1 MSASVLGPFRS
12 LGALG
17 RSRSSQLGTGAAAGF
32 LAFAAAGVL
41 LPAGLPL
48 GVLLLGVVLG
58 SLHGLA
64 AMGIV
69 LIYRSSRI
77 INFAQVEIGGV
88 AAAMAILLVTGNDV
102 PYLIAVPVGL
112 VCALAV
118 GAIVDVTVVKRL
130 ATAPR
135 LIATVAMVGVGQLLG
150 ALQLVLPY
158 LFSDDLESFTAF
170 RTPFEF
176 SRRIGP
182 VLFRGDHLIAVV
194 TACGLFVGISWF
206 IGRTRT
212 GTAIR
217 GAAEA
222 PERARLAG
230 IPIRRLSMI
239 AWVVSAGLSGVASLL
254 SAPIVGVSIGSIAGP
269 AALVV
274 PLTAAVLA
282 RMESIGR
289 ALAFAIAL
297 TCLQQAI
304 FWSYPSSA
312 VVNLL
317 LFGIVAIGLAAQ
329 RGGAVREG
337 GDLAGSAAA
346 AEPRRLPE
354 ELRRHPTVRRVAATL
369 VAIGAAA
376 TLGVPALMSEANVG
390 LAANIVVYCMVVLS
404 ALVLTG
410 WSGQVSLGQFAL
422 VGVGAAATGALI
434 VETNGDLFLELLIA
448 GLVAS
453 AVAVAI
459 GAFTTKASGIF
470 LGVVT
475 LAAATAFS
483 SYFFSAS
490 YFPVW
495 TPSSVPRPELFG
507 RISIDSAAAFYYF
520 CLAGLVFVVLLV
532 VGFRRSYVGRTVIA
546 ARDNERAA
554 AANAIHIPRT
564 RLLAFGFSGF
574 VAGLAGGFYTLSLR
588 GFGFQAFTAN
598 ESLQIFLLA
607 VIGGLGSVWGALAG
621 AIYGQG
627 VFYYTS
633 GAAELLGTGVGLLFV
648 VLIFPGG
655 LAEVGYRLRDF
666 VLRWMPGVADKDGQP
681 ATEGSPDATLTL
693 DLAEVRAEATEAGSA
708 ATLIDP
714 GHDLPALRWQDL
726 ESGYDEVQVLFGA
739 SGSVTADDTVCVVGI
754 NGVGKTTM
762 LKAIAGVL
770 PAHGGRIELFGED
783 VTDLAAEERVRRGL
797 VLAVGGAGVFRSLTV
812 EENLQLGAWS
822 RTDSPGAIA
831 ATRQRVSDLFP
842 ILDERAST
850 RAEMLSGGEQQMLTL
865 AMGLMADPKVLLVD
879 ELSLGLAPVVVDKI
893 VAVLNRL
900 RSDGLVVVSVEQSPA
915 TASRLA
921 DRVLTMARGRILSAE
936 RADGRMPARTLVS
949 ATADIGQRR
958 SPVSE
963 SEVRPPALR
972 VESVSKSFGGV
983 RAVSDVSLEVPT
995 GEFLGV
1001 IGANGAGKTTLLDIL
1016 SGFLVPDTGRVEML
1030 TLDVTSWSADR
1041 RAELGVAR
1049 VFQHARLF
1057 PNLSVRETVAV
1068 GLSRLSPVREPI
1080 AHILHLPAA
1089 SRSESWVFERVDEV
1103 LDRIGLSDERDT
1115 PIRELS
1121 TGTRRAVEIAC
1132 VIANEPD
1139 LLFLDE
1145 PTAGIGA
1152 RETEELADVLVNL
1165 HQGSGATFVMIEHDV
1180 ELIARLSDRLI
1191 CMDLGEVIADG
1202 DPQSVLRDD
1211 RVLDAYLG
1219 PGDDGE
1225 PHTVTARDE
1234 GPRRRSAPL
1243 RADPT
1248 LLLD

>member
-1 MSASVLGPFRS
+1 MSASAVKPFHS
-12 LGALG
+12 LGSLG
-17 RSRSSQLGTGAAAGF
+17 RSRSSRLGTGAAAGL

-41 LPAGLPL
+41 LPAGLPI
-48 GVLLLGVVLG
+48 GVLLLGVILG

-88 AAAMAILLVTGNDV
+88 AAATAVLLVTGNDV

-112 VCALAV
+112 VLALAV
-118 GAIVDVTVVKRL
+118 GAIVDATVVKRL

-176 SRRIGP
+176 SRRVGP
-182 VLFRGDHLIAVV
+182 VLFRGDHLVAVV
-194 TACGLFVGISWF
+194 TACALFVGISWF

-230 IPIRRLSMI
+230 IPVRRLSMI

-254 SAPIVGVSIGSIAGP
+254 SAPIVGVSVGSIAGP
-269 AALVV
+269 AALVI

-317 LFGIVAIGLAAQ
+317 LFAIVAIGLAAQ

-346 AEPRRLPE
+346 VEPRRLPE
-354 ELRRHPTVRRVAATL
+354 GLRRHPNVRRVAATL
-369 VAIGAAA
+369 VAVGAAA
-376 TLGVPALMSEANVG
+376 TLGVPALMSDANVG
-390 LAANIVVYCMVVLS
+390 LAANIVVYCMIVLS

-448 GLVAS
+448 GLLSS

-459 GAFTTKASGIF
+459 GAFTTRASGIF

-483 SYFFSAS
+483 SYFFSAT

-495 TPSSVPRPELFG
+495 TPASVPRPELFG

-520 CLAGLVFVVLLV
+520 CLAGLVLVVLLAL
-532 VGFRRSYVGRTVIA
+532 GFRRSYVGRIVIA

-554 AANAIHIPRT
+554 AANAIHVPRT

-574 VAGLAGGFYTLSLR
+574 LAGLAGGFYMLSLR

-621 AIYGQG
+621 AVYGQG

-648 VLIFPGG
+648 VLLFPGG
-655 LAEVGYRLRDF
+655 LAEVGYRLRDL
-666 VLRWMPGVADKDGQP
+666 VLRWIPGVADADGKLDIDG
-681 ATEGSPDATLTL
+681 EPDVALTHGPS
-693 DLAEVRAEATEAGSA
+693 DARNEATDADSA
-708 ATLIDP
+708 APLIDP
-714 GHDLPALRWQDL
+714 GHDVPALRWQDL
-726 ESGYDEVQVLFGA
+726 ESGYDGVQVLFGA

-783 VTDLAAEERVRRGL
+783 VTDLPAEERVRRGL
-797 VLAVGGAGVFRSLTV
+797 VLVVGGAGVFRSLTV

-822 RTDSPGAIA
+822 RTDAPDA
-831 ATRQRVSDLFP
+831 AAASRQRVSDLFP
-842 ILDERAST
+842 ILDERATT

-893 VAVLNRL
+893 VTVLNRL
-900 RSDGLVVVSVEQSPA
+900 RSEGLIVVSVEQSPA

-936 RADGRMPARTLVS
+936 RADAKASARTLVS

-958 SPVSE
+958 AAVSE
-963 SEVRPPALR
+963 VATPALR
-972 VESVSKSFGGV
+972 VESVSKNFGGV
-983 RAVSDVSLEVPT
+983 RAVSDVSLEVST
-995 GEFLGV
+995 GEFLGI

-1030 TLDVTSWSADR
+1030 GVDVTTWSPDR

-1089 SRSESWVFERVDEV
+1089 SRSEAWVFERVDGV
-1103 LDRIGLSDERDT
+1103 LERLGLSDERDT

-1121 TGTRRAVEIAC
+1121 TGTRRAVEIGC
-1132 VIANEPD
+1132 VIANEPE

-1152 RETEELADVLVNL
+1152 RETADLANVLVNL
-1165 HQGSGATFVMIEHDV
+1165 HRSSGATFVMIEHDV

-1202 DPQSVLRDD
+1202 DPQSVLCDD
-1211 RVLDAYLG
+1211 TVLDAYLG
-1219 PGDDGE
+1219 PGHDDAPQNG
-1225 PHTVTARDE
+1225 TVRDE
-1234 GPRRRSAPL
+1234 ARRRRSVPL

-1248 LLLD
+1248 LVLD

>member
-1 MSASVLGPFRS
+1 MNASATGRSRPLG
-12 LGALG
+12 LLG
-17 RSRSSQLGTGAAAGF
+17 RSPSSRLGTGVAAGL
-32 LAFAAAGVL
+32 LAFFTAGAV

-64 AMGIV
+64 AMGLV

-88 AAAMAILLVTGNDV
+88 AAAMAVLLVTGNEV
-102 PYLIAVPVGL
+102 PYLIALPVGL

-176 SRRIGP
+176 SRRVGP

-194 TACGLFVGISWF
+194 AACALFISISWF

-254 SAPIVGVSIGSIAGP
+254 SAPIVGVSVGSIAGP
-269 AALVV
+269 AALVI

-289 ALAFAIAL
+289 ALTFAVGL

-312 VVNLL
+312 IVNML
-317 LFGIVAIGLAAQ
+317 LFAIVAIGLAAQ

-354 ELRRHPTVRRVAATL
+354 ELRRHPIVRRVAGTL
-369 VAIGAAA
+369 VAIGAVA
-376 TLGVPALMSEANVG
+376 TLGVPAVMSDANVG
-390 LAANIVVYCMVVLS
+390 LAANIVVYCMIVLS

-448 GLVAS
+448 SLLAS
-453 AVAVAI
+453 AVAVSI

-483 SYFFSAS
+483 SYFFSS
-490 YFPVW
+490 TYFPVW
-495 TPSSVPRPELFG
+495 TPASVPRPELFG

-520 CLAGLVFVVLLV
+520 CLAGLVLVLLLV
-532 VGFRRSYVGRTVIA
+532 VGFRRSYVGRIVIA

-554 AANAIHIPRT
+554 AANAIHIRRT

-621 AIYGQG
+621 AVYGQA

-655 LAEVGYRLRDF
+655 LAEVGYRLRDLA
-666 VLRWMPGVADKDGQP
+666 VRWTPGVADEAKTS
-681 ATEGSPDATLTL
+681 ATGGSV
-693 DLAEVRAEATEAGSA
+693 DLAFGPDGGDAKQEAALANDA
-708 ATLIDP
+708 ANLIDP
-714 GHDLPALRWQDL
+714 GHPRPALRWRDL
-726 ESGYDEVQVLFGA
+726 ESGYDDVQVLFGA
-739 SGSVTADDTVCVVGI
+739 SASVSAEDTACFVGI
-754 NGVGKTTM
+754 NGVGKTTL
-762 LKAIAGVL
+762 LKSLAGAI
-770 PAHGGRIELFGED
+770 PARSGRIELFGED
-783 VTDLAAEERVRRGL
+783 VTGLTAEERVRRGL
-797 VLAVGGAGVFRSLTV
+797 VLVVGGAGVFRSLTV
-812 EENLQLGAWS
+812 EENLQLGAWP
-822 RTDSPGAIA
+822 RTDGPDAVA
-831 ATRQRVSDLFP
+831 ATRQRVADLFP
-842 ILDERAST
+842 ILDERATT

-900 RSDGLVVVSVEQSPA
+900 RSEGLVVVSVEQSPT

-921 DRVLTMARGRILSAE
+921 DRVLTMARGRIVSAE
-936 RADGRMPARTLVS
+936 RPDGRPPARTLVT
-949 ATADIGQRR
+949 ATADISRR
-958 SPVSE
+958 RVALSE
-963 SEVRPPALR
+963 TTRPALR
-972 VESVSKSFGGV
+972 VESVSKHFGGV

-995 GEFLGV
+995 GEFLGI

-1016 SGFLVPDTGRVEML
+1016 SGFLLPDTGRVEML
-1030 TLDVTSWSADR
+1030 GLDVTTWSPDR

-1089 SRSESWVFERVDEV
+1089 SRSEAWVFARVDEV
-1103 LDRIGLSDERDT
+1103 LERIGLTDERDT

-1121 TGTRRAVEIAC
+1121 TGTRRAVEIGC
-1132 VIANEPD
+1132 VTANEPD

-1152 RETEELADVLVNL
+1152 RETEELAEVLINL
-1165 HQGSGATFVMIEHDV
+1165 HQTSGATFVMIEHDV

-1191 CMDLGEVIADG
+1191 CMDLGEVIADD
-1202 DPQSVLRDD
+1202 DPSSVLRADS
-1211 RVLDAYLG
+1211 VLDAYLG
-1219 PGDDGE
+1219 PGHDDAPETGI
-1225 PHTVTARDE
+1225 ARDE
-1234 GPRRRSAPL
+1234 RRTRRSAPL

-1248 LLLD
+1248 LVLD

>member
-1 MSASVLGPFRS
+1 MSASFVVSFPS

-17 RSRSSQLGTGAAAGF
+17 RSRSTRLGTGVVAGL
-32 LAFAAAGVL
+32 LAFAVAGVL

-88 AAAMAILLVTGNDV
+88 AAAMAVLLVTGNDV
-102 PYLIAVPVGL
+102 PYLVAVPVGL

-118 GAIVDVTVVKRL
+118 GAIVDATVVKRL
-130 ATAPR
+130 ASAPR

-158 LFSDDLESFTAF
+158 LFSDELESFTAF

-176 SRRIGP
+176 SRRVGP
-182 VLFRGDHLIAVV
+182 VLFRGDHLVAAV
-194 TACGLFVGISWF
+194 AALALFVAISWF

-230 IPIRRLSMI
+230 IPVRRLSMI

-254 SAPIVGVSIGSIAGP
+254 SAPVVGVSVGSIAGP
-269 AALVV
+269 AALVI

-289 ALAFAIAL
+289 ALAFAIGL

-304 FWSYPSSA
+304 FWSYSSSA

-317 LFGIVAIGLAAQ
+317 IFGIVAVGLAAQ

-346 AEPRRLPE
+346 VEPRRLPDT
-354 ELRRHPTVRRVAATL
+354 LRRNPHVRRVAATL
-369 VAIGAAA
+369 AGVGAVA
-376 TLGVPALMSEANVG
+376 TLVVPAVLSDANVG
-390 LAANIVVYCMVVLS
+390 LAANILVYCMVVLS

-434 VETNGDLFLELLIA
+434 VETNGDLFLELLMA
-448 GLVAS
+448 ALLAS

-459 GAFTTKASGIF
+459 GAFTTRASGIF

-495 TPSSVPRPELFG
+495 TPASVPRPELFG
-507 RISIDSAAAFYYF
+507 RVSIDSAAAFYYF
-520 CLAGLVFVVLLV
+520 CLAGLVVVVLLV
-532 VGFRRSYVGRTVIA
+532 VGFRRSYVGRIVIA
-546 ARDNERAA
+546 TRDNERAA

-621 AIYGQG
+621 AVYGQG

-655 LAEVGYRLRDF
+655 LAEVGYRLRDL
-666 VLRWMPGVADKDGQP
+666 VLRWIPGVAD
-681 ATEGSPDATLTL
+681 E
-693 DLAEVRAEATEAGSA
+693 AETSGAAGSEDGSFVVDPGHA
-708 ATLIDP
+708 NRGAVLANGAGTLVDP
-714 GHDLPALRWQDL
+714 GHDLPALRWRDL

-739 SGSVTADDTVCVVGI
+739 SGSVTADDTACVVGI
-754 NGVGKTTM
+754 NGVGKTTL
-762 LKAIAGVL
+762 LKSIAGVL
-770 PAHGGRIELFGED
+770 PATGGRIELFGED

-797 VLAVGGAGVFRSLTV
+797 VLVVGGAGVFRSLTV

-822 RTDSPGAIA
+822 RTDGPEAVA
-831 ATRQRVSDLFP
+831 ATRRRVADLFP
-842 ILDERAST
+842 ILDERATT
-850 RAEMLSGGEQQMLTL
+850 RVEMLSGGEQQMLTL

-893 VAVLNRL
+893 VTVLNRL
-900 RSDGLVVVSVEQSPA
+900 RSEGLVVVSVEQSPA
-915 TASRLA
+915 TASLLA
-921 DRVLTMARGRILSAE
+921 DRVLTMARGQIVSAE
-936 RADGRMPARTLVS
+936 RPDGRPPARTLVS
-949 ATADIGQRR
+949 ATADIGRR
-958 SPVSE
+958 RVAVSD
-963 SEVRPPALR
+963 VTRPALR
-972 VESVSKSFGGV
+972 VESVSKRFGGV
-983 RAVSDVSLEVPT
+983 RAVSEVSLEVPT
-995 GEFLGV
+995 GEFLGI

-1030 TLDVTSWSADR
+1030 GLDVTTWSPDR
-1041 RAELGVAR
+1041 RAELGLAR

-1089 SRSESWVFERVDEV
+1089 SRSEAWVFARVDEV
-1103 LDRIGLSDERDT
+1103 LERIGLADERDT

-1121 TGTRRAVEIAC
+1121 TGTRRAVEIGC

-1152 RETEELADVLVNL
+1152 RETEELAEVLINL
-1165 HQGSGATFVMIEHDV
+1165 HQSSGATFVMIEHDV
-1180 ELIARLSDRLI
+1180 ELIAHLSDRLI

-1202 DPQSVLRDD
+1202 DPASVLRAD

-1219 PGDDGE
+1219 PGHDDAPQNG
-1225 PHTVTARDE
+1225 TVRDE
-1234 GPRRRSAPL
+1234 ARRRRSVPL

-1248 LLLD
+1248 LVLD